1 MDKLDISLMYV
12 TDDRILDN
20 ERFFEVLN
28 AALAGGATII
38 QLREKSIDTKS
49 FIERALHAKE
59 ICENYNVPL
68 IINDR
73 LDVALAVKADGLHVG
88 QKDIPI
94 KIARKFLGKDK
105 IIGISVSNLKELKV
119 ANNTD
124 ADYIGLSPIFS
135 TPTKSEDLASPLGIE
150 GLKKFKAISK
160 KPIVC
165 IGGVNK
171 TNLEIIFSNGADGAA
186 VVSAISSSKN
196 PMNVTQS
203 LKKIISYTKSYTVNS

>member
-20 ERFFEVLN
+20 GRFFEVLN

-38 QLREKSIDTKS
+38 QLREKSMDTKS
-49 FIERALHAKE
+49 FFERALRAKE

-73 LDVALAVKADGLHVG
+73 LDVALAVNADGLHIG

-124 ADYIGLSPIFS
+124 ADYVGLSPIFS
-135 TPTKSEDLASPLGIE
+135 TPTKSEDLASPLGID
-150 GLKKFKAISK
+150 GLKKIKSISK

-171 TNLEIIFSNGADGAA
+171 TNLEIIFLNGADGAA

-203 LKKIISYTKSYTVNS
+203 LKKIISHTKSYTVNS